1 MPRANDKQISGKHYL
16 KQKIQSW
23 DFIAANRLDFFQGSA
38 ITYIARF
45 RDKGGKR
52 DLEKAIHFLE
62 KLIELEYGEEGEE
75 EAVLRAN
82 RDMARLYLKEDGSY
96 SLANVLPSESSAET
110 VPTFSSYIDH
120 EAAL

>member
-1 MPRANDKQISGKHYL
+1 MAANDKQISGNHYR

-23 DFIAANRLDFFQGSA
+23 DFIAANKLDFFQGSA

-62 KLIELEYGEEGEE
+62 KLIELEYPEKESQRNATIRCQKTMCGEYNC
-75 EAVLRAN
+75 LDCYPN
-82 RDMARLYLKEDGSY
+82 KS
-96 SLANVLPSESSAET
+96 SE
-110 VPTFSSYIDH
+110 
-120 EAAL
+120 